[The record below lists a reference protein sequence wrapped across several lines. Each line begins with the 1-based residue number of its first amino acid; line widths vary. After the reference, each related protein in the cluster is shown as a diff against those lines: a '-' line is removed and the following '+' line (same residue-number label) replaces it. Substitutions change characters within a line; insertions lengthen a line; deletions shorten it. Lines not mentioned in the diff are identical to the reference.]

1 MERKYQVAS
10 AVRRALVM
18 GALTAA
24 GATPALAQENLGEIV
39 VTGSRIRSA
48 NLESTTPVTQVTAAD
63 VVTQGVTRIE
73 DLVNQLPQAFAA
85 QNVTVANGST
95 GTATL
100 NLRGLG
106 SARTLVLVDGRRMP
120 YGGVTNSAADINQI
134 PTQMVE
140 RVDILTGGASAVYG
154 SDAVAG
160 VVNFI
165 MKKDFEG
172 VQVTSQYN
180 FYWHENDYGGPGDV
194 KLRDTIA
201 QLSEANPDQF
211 QLPDDTVTDGEG
223 KELSLM
229 VGVNSGDGRGNITA
243 YATVFDGRPG
253 AAARPRLLGLLAG
266 YRPAG
271 RVVRLRRF
279 RDELGRH
286 VHRLRHLL
294 PDDRHG
300 GRHAGLRRRRPV
312 QLRPAEPLPASGAP
326 LQPRRDGSLRVRRA
340 CGRVHAADVH
350 RLRVGR
356 ADRPGRQLL
365 RHQLGQLRQP
375 AAADRYPGYHR
386 LRRGRDRG
394 RRRRGDVHRP
404 AQRRGR
410 RTAGC
415 VRELFVP
422 HGGGRA
428 RRDQRRVGLRRLRP
442 VLHPDGQRL
451 DAQFLREG
459 PPQPR
464 ARRRRRG
471 RRADLPVRVQSTAR
485 TRPACPGIRS
495 CRTASPRLSSTT
507 CRSRRC
513 RWAG

>member
-85 QNVTVANGST
+85 QNVTVSNGST

-106 SARTLVLVDGRRMP
+106 SPRTLVLVDGRRLP

-134 PTQMVE
+134 PTQMIE

-180 FYWHENDYGGPGDV
+180 FYWHENDFSGPGGT

-201 QLSEANPDQF
+201 GLEEVNPAQYA
-211 QLPDDTVTDGEG
+211 LPDDSVTDGEG

-243 YATVFDGRPG
+243 YATVFDSEQVLQRDRDYSACSLATAPPTESFGCGGSATSAGGLFTDFATYYLTANDATSWRDFDFGTDLYNFGPLNHYQRPERRYALG
-253 AAARPRLLGLLAG
+253 AMGH
-266 YRPAG
+266 YE
-271 RVVRLRRF
+271 F
-279 RDELGRH
+279 SE
-286 VHRLRHLL
+286 
-294 PDDRHG
+294 
-300 GRHAGLRRRRPV
+300 
-312 QLRPAEPLPASGAP
+312 S
-326 LQPRRDGSLRVRRA
+326 
-340 CGRVHAADVH
+340 ADVYTQ
-350 RLRVGR
+350 LMFNDYESVAQIAPSGNFFETASINCGNPLIPVDALPLIGCDGR
-356 ADRPGRQLL
+356 AI
-365 RHQLGQLRQP
+365 
-375 AAADRYPGYHR
+375 AANSSVPMYI
-386 LRRGRDRG
+386 G
-394 RRRRGDVHRP
+394 RRNV
-404 AQRRGR
+404 
-410 RTAGC
+410 
-415 VRELFVP
+415 E
-422 HGGGRA
+422 GGGRQQSFA
-428 RRDQRRVGLRRLRP
+428 NSTFRVIGGLRGAINEAWGYD
-442 VLHPDGQRL
+442 VS
-451 DAQFLREG
+451 AQYSSG
-459 PPQPR
+459 S
-464 ARRRRRG
+464 G
-471 RRADLPVRVQSTAR
+471 TAK
-485 TRPACPGIRS
+485 TLNYFV
-495 CRTASPRLSSTT
+495 TPRL
-507 CRSRRC
+507 
-513 RWAG
+513 A